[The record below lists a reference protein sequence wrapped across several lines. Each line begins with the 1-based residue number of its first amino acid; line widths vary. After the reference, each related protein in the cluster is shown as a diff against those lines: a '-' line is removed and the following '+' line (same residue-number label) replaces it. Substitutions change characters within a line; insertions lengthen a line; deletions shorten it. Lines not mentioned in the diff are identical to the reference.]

1 MLYAHS
7 RQVPASLATVLISAV
22 TVWALTRDGS
32 TAPDGSHLPAVV
44 LTAGAMALSTGLGGQ
59 DLDLDRSA
67 AIRWAPRR
75 AAHVL
80 IGGAIVG
87 TVLLTVQALGQDLA
101 TTAFVARDCAG
112 LAGLAALGASVAGGR
127 YAWAFPFIWLAFA
140 FLAPPPATT
149 VPVQVA
155 TWMLLP
161 AGTPAATWTALCLA
175 VVGTALYALAG
186 PEARTLPVYDRWQAA
201 VSRFAGRDA
210 AGPIVTAWRTGRARE
225 VWGRRRGRRW

>member
-1 MLYAHS
+1 MRWLMLYAHS

-22 TVWALTRDGS
+22 AVWALTRDGS
-32 TAPDGSHLPAVV
+32 TAPAGSHLPAVV

-112 LAGLAALGASVAGGR
+112 LTGLAALGASVAGGR
-127 YAWAFPFIWLAFA
+127 YAWAFPFTWLAFA

-149 VPVQVA
+149 VPLQVA

-186 PEARTLPVYDRWQAA
+186 PEARTLPA
-201 VSRFAGRDA
+201 VRVS
-210 AGPIVTAWRTGRARE
+210 
-225 VWGRRRGRRW
+225 RRGRGSGRYAHHRRRS